1 MVRRESTVCRLES
14 ASSRRSICVKMV
26 HPRPNGTENSA
37 SLFAALCHYHARSD
51 HQGGF
56 TVPQP
61 FGWVPQH
68 RAVIMEWVEGLNF
81 NDILKRERWSARR
94 RHEHIRKAAGWLRW
108 FHGQSEMETASLAKR
123 IKLKGIVTTL
133 DNHAEVPQAMKAHD
147 PTLREFLEVARNAA
161 KYVRATEM
169 DFVDLHGDFKL
180 TNLLISSSGQVVGI
194 DFKGEG
200 RGAISHD
207 ICRFLSDLDFHLN
220 LVGRS
225 FALEKSSP
233 SNNFTVF
240 LAAYG
245 GRMTKLNR
253 EPFLF
258 LYFLTIL
265 RGLVQQ
271 RRKFTGG
278 IGFRLRQAVMRRL
291 AKKLSREVA
300 RGLVKTP

>member
-1 MVRRESTVCRLES
+1 MVRRESTVCRLKS
-14 ASSRRSICVKMV
+14 AASGRSICVKMV
-26 HPRPNGTENSA
+26 HLKPNGTENSG

-51 HQGGF
+51 HQAGF

-108 FHGQSEMETASLAKR
+108 FHGQSEMETSSLVKR
-123 IKLKGIVTTL
+123 IKLKSIVKTL
-133 DNHAEVPQAMKAHD
+133 NDHPEVDAAVKAHD
-147 PTLREFLEVARNAA
+147 PALREFLEVAKKAS
-161 KYVRATEM
+161 KQVVATEM

-180 TNLLISSSGQVVGI
+180 TNLLIASNGHIVGI

-207 ICRFLSDLDFHLN
+207 ICRFLSDLDFHHN
-220 LVGRS
+220 VVGRS
-225 FALEKSSP
+225 FALEETSP
-233 SNNFTVF
+233 ANDFTAF
-240 LAAYG
+240 LSAYG
-245 GRMTKLNR
+245 GRMAKLGR

-265 RGLVQQ
+265 RGLVHQ
-271 RRKFTGG
+271 RRKFTSG

-291 AKKLSREVA
+291 AKKLSREVT
-300 RGLVKTP
+300 RRLVKTP